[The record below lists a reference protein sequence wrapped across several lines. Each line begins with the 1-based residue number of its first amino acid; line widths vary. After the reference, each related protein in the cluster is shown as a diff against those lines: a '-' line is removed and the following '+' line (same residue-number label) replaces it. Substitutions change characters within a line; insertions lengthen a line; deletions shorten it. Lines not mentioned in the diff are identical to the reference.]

1 MGLKVKDVVVLID
14 REQGGPARL
23 ADSGLNLH
31 SAFTLTA
38 ILKVLVAHKLVS
50 SQVEASVKSFLQD
63 NQTFQGSTSKAPTP
77 APKPHRSLIRCLS
90 ITLLLNGPSIARLEN
105 NQMYECGVT

>member
-1 MGLKVKDVVVLID
+1 MQAVGLEVKDVVVLID

-23 ADSGLNLH
+23 ADSGLQLH

-38 ILKVLVAHKLVS
+38 ILKVLVAHNLVS
-50 SQVEASVKSFLQD
+50 SEVEASVKSFLQD

-77 APKPHRSLIRCLS
+77 APKPHRCLPA
-90 ITLLLNGPSIARLEN
+90 TFMQVGRLVGFP
-105 NQMYECGVT
+105 C